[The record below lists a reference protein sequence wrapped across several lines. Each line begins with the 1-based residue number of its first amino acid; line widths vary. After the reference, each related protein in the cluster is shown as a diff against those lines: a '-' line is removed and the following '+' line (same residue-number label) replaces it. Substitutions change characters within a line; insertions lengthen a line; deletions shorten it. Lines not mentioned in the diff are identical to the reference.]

1 MSDTPPDPAPQTAS
15 AQPAPAQAAPAQA
28 APAQTRLHTEARERR
43 GRWPGMVWAIPLA
56 ALLVVGYLGVQALAN
71 RGVEVLVTF
80 KSSGGARAGDTPVV
94 YKGVTVG
101 HVVNIQIARNARDV
115 EMKLRLDSRARPYMR
130 EGTKFW
136 LIGAEPS
143 LTDLSSLKAAVSGV
157 SIGVS
162 PGKGAL
168 EDHFTGL
175 DQTPVVP
182 PDQAGTLYVVEGGQL
197 NSTRVGSGIYYHGAL
212 VGRVTR
218 VELADPQKLRLVIFV
233 NAPFDKLV
241 HAGSLFFNANAADV
255 QLSAGH
261 LSANI
266 GPGSSVITGG
276 IEFDTPLAAAGQ
288 PQSPANTVFGFFP
301 NEFQAGDQPRGPQL
315 TYRAVFHGAAQ
326 RPQVDAPVWLSG
338 ERVGRVLASRM
349 TLPKG
354 ATTTMTEVTLE
365 IEPQSLGLP
374 TDGDV
379 RASTD
384 AALKGLIRGGYR
396 MQMGQYPP
404 LVGTATLIFAKSGAG
419 QGGVSGAALPEIPT
433 AGSTGVD
440 ELTSKVNV
448 ILDKVNAVP
457 IAAIGGDVRQITAHL
472 AQLVSSPELTD
483 SLHKLDG
490 TLTSVDQMTREVQPQ
505 VGPLVARLNQT
516 ADQLQGVAANANAVL
531 GGGPNASQDANL
543 PAALGQVTEAARA
556 IRSLADYLGRHP
568 EALVKGKTKGE

>member
-1 MSDTPPDPAPQTAS
+1 MSDTPTDPAPA
-15 AQPAPAQAAPAQA
+15 AAPS
-28 APAQTRLHTEARERR
+28 AQTRLHTEARERR

-71 RGVEVLVTF
+71 RGVDVLVTF
-80 KSSGGARAGDTPVV
+80 KTSGGARAGETPVI
-94 YKGVTVG
+94 YRGVTVG
-101 HVVNIQIARNARDV
+101 HVVNIRIAANSRDV
-115 EMKLRLDSRARPYMR
+115 EMKLRLESRARSRMR
-130 EGTKFW
+130 EGAKFW

-143 LTDLSSLKAAVSGV
+143 LTDLASLKSVVSGV

-162 PGKGAL
+162 PGDGAL
-168 EDHFTGL
+168 QDHFTGL
-175 DQTPVVP
+175 DQPPVVP
-182 PDQAGTLYVVEGGQL
+182 PDQAGTLYIVEGAQL

-212 VGRVTR
+212 VGRVAR
-218 VELADPQKLRLVIFV
+218 VELSDPQKLRLVIFV

-276 IEFDTPLAAAGQ
+276 IEFDTPLAAASQ

-315 TYRAVFHGAAQ
+315 NYRAIFHGAAQ

-338 ERVGRVLASRM
+338 ERVGRVLTSRI

-354 ATTTMTEVTLE
+354 ATTTTTEVTLE

-374 TDGDV
+374 IDGDV
-379 RASTD
+379 RASMD
-384 AALKGLIRGGYR
+384 EALRGLIRGGYR

-404 LVGTATLIFAKSGAG
+404 LVGTATLIFAKSAAG
-419 QGGVSGAALPEIPT
+419 PGGVPGVLPDIPT

-440 ELTSKVNV
+440 ELTSKLNV

-457 IAAIGGDVRQITAHL
+457 IEAIGGDVRQITSHV
-472 AQLVSSPELTD
+472 AQLVSSPELAD

-490 TLTSVDQMTREVQPQ
+490 TLTSVDQMTREVQPR
-505 VGPLVARLNQT
+505 VGPLVAKLNQT

-531 GGGPNASQDANL
+531 GGGPGAAQDANL
-543 PAALGQVTEAARA
+543 PAAIGQVTEAARA

-568 EALVKGKTKGE
+568 EAVIRGKSKE

>member
-1 MSDTPPDPAPQTAS
+1 MSDTPTDPAPA
-15 AQPAPAQAAPAQA
+15 AAPS
-28 APAQTRLHTEARERR
+28 AQTRLHTEARERR

-71 RGVEVLVTF
+71 RGVDVLVTF
-80 KSSGGARAGDTPVV
+80 KTSGGARAGETPVI
-94 YKGVTVG
+94 YRGVTVG
-101 HVVNIQIARNARDV
+101 HVVNIRIAANSRDV
-115 EMKLRLDSRARPYMR
+115 EMKLRLESRARSRMR
-130 EGTKFW
+130 EGAKFW

-143 LTDLSSLKAAVSGV
+143 LTDLASLKSVVSGV

-162 PGKGAL
+162 PGDGAL
-168 EDHFTGL
+168 QDHFTGL
-175 DQTPVVP
+175 DQPPVVP
-182 PDQAGTLYVVEGGQL
+182 PDQAGTLYIVEGAQL

-212 VGRVTR
+212 VGRVAR
-218 VELADPQKLRLVIFV
+218 VELSDPQKLRLVIFV

-276 IEFDTPLAAAGQ
+276 IEFDTPLAAASQ

-315 TYRAVFHGAAQ
+315 NYRAIFHGAAQ

-338 ERVGRVLASRM
+338 ERVGRVLASRI

-354 ATTTMTEVTLE
+354 ATTTTTEVTLE

-384 AALKGLIRGGYR
+384 EALRGLIRGGYR

-404 LVGTATLIFAKSGAG
+404 LVGTATLIFAKSAAG
-419 QGGVSGAALPEIPT
+419 PGGVPGVLPDIPT

-440 ELTSKVNV
+440 ELTSKLNV

-457 IAAIGGDVRQITAHL
+457 IEAIGGDVRQITSHV
-472 AQLVSSPELTD
+472 AQLVSSPELAD

-490 TLTSVDQMTREVQPQ
+490 TLTSVDQMTREVQPR
-505 VGPLVARLNQT
+505 VGPLVAKLNQT

-531 GGGPNASQDANL
+531 GGGPGAAPDANL
-543 PAALGQVTEAARA
+543 PAAIGQVTEAARA

-568 EALVKGKTKGE
+568 EAVIRGKSKE

>member
-1 MSDTPPDPAPQTAS
+1 MTDTPP
-15 AQPAPAQAAPAQA
+15 AAEP
-28 APAQTRLHTEARERR
+28 PQTRLHTEARERR

-56 ALLVVGYLGVQALAN
+56 ALLVVGYLGVQGIAN
-71 RGVEVLVTF
+71 RGVDVLVTF
-80 KSSGGARAGDTPVV
+80 KTSGGARAGETPVI

-101 HVVNIQIARNARDV
+101 HVVHIQIAPNVRDV
-115 EMKLRLDSRARPYMR
+115 EMKLRLDQRAKSHLG

-143 LTDLSSLKAAVSGV
+143 LTDLSSLKSVVSGV

-162 PGKGAL
+162 PGTGAPQ
-168 EDHFTGL
+168 DHFTGL
-175 DQTPVVP
+175 EQPPVVP
-182 PDQAGTLYVVEGGQL
+182 PDQAGTLYIVEGVQL
-197 NSTRVGSGIYYHGAL
+197 NSTRIGSSIYYHGLL

-218 VELADPQKLRLVIFV
+218 VEVIGSQRIQLVIFV
-233 NAPFDKLV
+233 DAPFDKLV
-241 HAGSLFFNANAADV
+241 HAGTLFFNANAADV

-276 IEFDTPLAAAGQ
+276 IEFDTPLAAANQ
-288 PQSPANTVFGFFP
+288 PQSPPKTVFGFFP
-301 NEFQAGDQPRGPQL
+301 NEFQASDQPRGPQL
-315 TYRAVFHGAAQ
+315 NYRAVFHGAAQ

-338 ERVGRVLASRM
+338 ERVGRVLASRI
-349 TLPKG
+349 TLPPG
-354 ATTTMTEVTLE
+354 ATTTTTEVTLE

-374 TDGDV
+374 IAGDV

-384 AALKGLIRGGYR
+384 EALRGLIRGGYR

-404 LVGTATLIFAKSGAG
+404 LVGTATLIFAKSAAG
-419 QGGVSGAALPEIPT
+419 PGGVSGALPDIPT
-433 AGSTGVD
+433 AGSTGVE

-457 IAAIGGDVRQITAHL
+457 IEAIGGDVRQITSHL
-472 AQLVSSPELTD
+472 AQLVSSPELAD

-490 TLTSVDQMTREVQPQ
+490 TLTSVDQITREVKPQ

-516 ADQLQGVAANANAVL
+516 ADQLQGVVANANAVL
-531 GGGPNASQDANL
+531 GGGPGAAQDANL
-543 PAALGQVTEAARA
+543 PAALGQVTEAARSL
-556 IRSLADYLGRHP
+556 RSLADYLGRHP
-568 EALVKGKTKGE
+568 EALVKGKPKD

>member
-1 MSDTPPDPAPQTAS
+1 MSDTPTDPAPA
-15 AQPAPAQAAPAQA
+15 AAPS
-28 APAQTRLHTEARERR
+28 AQTRLHTEARERR

-71 RGVEVLVTF
+71 RGVDVLVTF
-80 KSSGGARAGDTPVV
+80 KTSGGARAGETPVI
-94 YKGVTVG
+94 YRGVTVG
-101 HVVNIQIARNARDV
+101 HVVNIRIAANSRDV
-115 EMKLRLDSRARPYMR
+115 EMKLRLESRARSRMR
-130 EGTKFW
+130 EGAKFW

-143 LTDLSSLKAAVSGV
+143 LTDLASLKSVVSGV

-162 PGKGAL
+162 PGDGAL
-168 EDHFTGL
+168 QDHFTGL
-175 DQTPVVP
+175 DQPPVVP
-182 PDQAGTLYVVEGGQL
+182 PDQAGTLYIVEGAQL

-212 VGRVTR
+212 VGRVAR
-218 VELADPQKLRLVIFV
+218 VELSDPQKLRLVIFV

-276 IEFDTPLAAAGQ
+276 IEFDTPLAAASQ

-315 TYRAVFHGAAQ
+315 NYRAIFHGAAQ

-338 ERVGRVLASRM
+338 ERVGRVLTSRI

-354 ATTTMTEVTLE
+354 ATTTTTEVTLE

-374 TDGDV
+374 IDGDV

-384 AALKGLIRGGYR
+384 EALRGLIRGGYR

-404 LVGTATLIFAKSGAG
+404 LVGTATLIFAKSAAG
-419 QGGVSGAALPEIPT
+419 PGGVPGVLPDIPT

-440 ELTSKVNV
+440 ELTSKLNV

-457 IAAIGGDVRQITAHL
+457 FEAIGGDVRQITSHV
-472 AQLVSSPELTD
+472 AQLVSSPELAD

-490 TLTSVDQMTREVQPQ
+490 TLTSVDQMTREVQPR
-505 VGPLVARLNQT
+505 VGPLVAKLNQT

-531 GGGPNASQDANL
+531 GGGPGAAQDANL
-543 PAALGQVTEAARA
+543 PAAIGQVTEAARA

-568 EALVKGKTKGE
+568 EAVIRGKSKE

>member
-1 MSDTPPDPAPQTAS
+1 MD
-15 AQPAPAQAAPAQA
+15 
-28 APAQTRLHTEARERR
+28 
-43 GRWPGMVWAIPLA
+43 
-56 ALLVVGYLGVQALAN
+56 
-71 RGVEVLVTF
+71 VLVTF
-80 KSSGGARAGDTPVV
+80 KTSGGARAGETPVI
-94 YKGVTVG
+94 YRGVTVG
-101 HVVNIQIARNARDV
+101 HVVNIRIAANSRDV
-115 EMKLRLDSRARPYMR
+115 EMKLRLESRARSRMR
-130 EGTKFW
+130 EGAKFW

-143 LTDLSSLKAAVSGV
+143 LTDLASLKSVVSGV

-162 PGKGAL
+162 PGDGAPQ
-168 EDHFTGL
+168 DHFTGL
-175 DQTPVVP
+175 DQPPVVP
-182 PDQAGTLYVVEGGQL
+182 PDQAGTLYVVEGAQL

-212 VGRVTR
+212 VGRVAR
-218 VELADPQKLRLVIFV
+218 VELSDPQKLRLVIFV

-276 IEFDTPLAAAGQ
+276 IEFDTPLAAASQ

-315 TYRAVFHGAAQ
+315 TYRAIFHGAAQ

-338 ERVGRVLASRM
+338 ERVGRVLASRL

-354 ATTTMTEVTLE
+354 ATTTTTEVTLE

-379 RASTD
+379 RASMD
-384 AALKGLIRGGYR
+384 EALRGLIRGGYR

-404 LVGTATLIFAKSGAG
+404 LVGTATLIFAKSAAG
-419 QGGVSGAALPEIPT
+419 PGGVPGVLPDIPT

-440 ELTSKVNV
+440 ELTSKLNV

-457 IAAIGGDVRQITAHL
+457 IEAIGGDVRQITSHV
-472 AQLVSSPELTD
+472 AQLVSSPELAD

-490 TLTSVDQMTREVQPQ
+490 TLTSVDQMTREVQPR
-505 VGPLVARLNQT
+505 VGPLVAKLNQT

-531 GGGPNASQDANL
+531 GGGPGAAQDANL
-543 PAALGQVTEAARA
+543 PAAIGQVTEAARA

-568 EALVKGKTKGE
+568 EAVIRGKSKE

>member
-1 MSDTPPDPAPQTAS
+1 MSDTPTDPAPA
-15 AQPAPAQAAPAQA
+15 AAPS
-28 APAQTRLHTEARERR
+28 AQTRLHTEARERR

-71 RGVEVLVTF
+71 RGVDVLVTF
-80 KSSGGARAGDTPVV
+80 KTSGGARAGETPVI
-94 YKGVTVG
+94 YRGVTVG
-101 HVVNIQIARNARDV
+101 HVVNIRIAANSRDV
-115 EMKLRLDSRARPYMR
+115 EMKLRLESRARSRMR
-130 EGTKFW
+130 EGAKFW

-143 LTDLSSLKAAVSGV
+143 LTDLASLKSVVSGV

-162 PGKGAL
+162 PGDGAPQ
-168 EDHFTGL
+168 DHFTGL
-175 DQTPVVP
+175 DQPPVVP
-182 PDQAGTLYVVEGGQL
+182 PDQAGTLYVVEGAQL

-212 VGRVTR
+212 VGRVAR
-218 VELADPQKLRLVIFV
+218 VELSDPQKLRLVIFV

-276 IEFDTPLAAAGQ
+276 IEFDTPLAAASQ

-315 TYRAVFHGAAQ
+315 TYRAIFHGAAQ

-338 ERVGRVLASRM
+338 ERVGRVLTSRI

-354 ATTTMTEVTLE
+354 ATTTTTEVTLE

-374 TDGDV
+374 IDGDV

-384 AALKGLIRGGYR
+384 EALRGLIRGGYR

-404 LVGTATLIFAKSGAG
+404 LVGTATLIFAKSAAG
-419 QGGVSGAALPEIPT
+419 PGGVPGVLPDIPT

-440 ELTSKVNV
+440 ELTSKLNV

-457 IAAIGGDVRQITAHL
+457 IEAIGGDVRQITSHV
-472 AQLVSSPELTD
+472 AQLVSSPELGD

-490 TLTSVDQMTREVQPQ
+490 TLTSVDQMTREVQPR
-505 VGPLVARLNQT
+505 VGPLVAKLNQT

-531 GGGPNASQDANL
+531 GGGPGAAQDANL
-543 PAALGQVTEAARA
+543 PAAIGQVTEAARA

-568 EALVKGKTKGE
+568 EAVIRGKSKE

>member
-1 MSDTPPDPAPQTAS
+1 MSDTPTDPAPA
-15 AQPAPAQAAPAQA
+15 AAPS
-28 APAQTRLHTEARERR
+28 AQTRLHTEARERR

-71 RGVEVLVTF
+71 RGVDVLVTF
-80 KSSGGARAGDTPVV
+80 KTSGGARAGETPVI
-94 YKGVTVG
+94 YRGVTVG
-101 HVVNIQIARNARDV
+101 HVVNIRIAANSRDV
-115 EMKLRLDSRARPYMR
+115 EMKLRLESRARSRMR
-130 EGTKFW
+130 EGAKFW

-143 LTDLSSLKAAVSGV
+143 LTDLASLKSVVSGV

-162 PGKGAL
+162 PGDGAL
-168 EDHFTGL
+168 QDHFTGL
-175 DQTPVVP
+175 DQPPVVP
-182 PDQAGTLYVVEGGQL
+182 PEQAGTLYIVEGTQL

-212 VGRVTR
+212 VGRVAR
-218 VELADPQKLRLVIFV
+218 VELSDPQKLRLVIFV

-276 IEFDTPLAAAGQ
+276 IEFDTPLAAASQ

-315 TYRAVFHGAAQ
+315 NYRAIFHGAAQ

-338 ERVGRVLASRM
+338 ERVGRVLASRI

-354 ATTTMTEVTLE
+354 ATTTTTEVTLE

-374 TDGDV
+374 IDGDV
-379 RASTD
+379 RASMD
-384 AALKGLIRGGYR
+384 EALRGLIRGGYR

-404 LVGTATLIFAKSGAG
+404 LVGTATLIFAKSAAG
-419 QGGVSGAALPEIPT
+419 PGGVPGVLPDIPT

-440 ELTSKVNV
+440 ELTSKLNV

-457 IAAIGGDVRQITAHL
+457 IEAIGGDVRQITSHV
-472 AQLVSSPELTD
+472 AQLVSSPELAD
-483 SLHKLDG
+483 SLQKLDG
-490 TLTSVDQMTREVQPQ
+490 TLTSVDQMTREVQPR
-505 VGPLVARLNQT
+505 VGPLVAKLNQT

-531 GGGPNASQDANL
+531 GGGPGAAQDANL
-543 PAALGQVTEAARA
+543 PAAIGQVTEAARA

-568 EALVKGKTKGE
+568 EAVIRGKSKE

>member
-1 MSDTPPDPAPQTAS
+1 MSDTPPDPAP
-15 AQPAPAQAAPAQA
+15 AAPANESFS
-28 APAQTRLHTEARERR
+28 AQTRLHTEARERR

-56 ALLVVGYLGVQALAN
+56 ALLVVAYLAIQALAN
-71 RGVEVLVTF
+71 RGVDVVVIF
-80 KSSGGARAGDTPVV
+80 KTSGGARAGETPVV

-101 HVVNIQIARNARDV
+101 HVVSIQIAQNARDV
-115 EMKLRLDSRARPYMR
+115 EMKLRLDRRAKSHLR
-130 EGTKFW
+130 EGAKFW

-162 PGKGAL
+162 PGTGAPQ
-168 EDHFTGL
+168 DHFVGL
-175 DQTPVVP
+175 DQPPAVP
-182 PDQAGTLYVVEGGQL
+182 PDQAGTLYIVEGGQL
-197 NSTRVGSGIYYHGAL
+197 NSTRVGSGVYYHGAL

-218 VELADPQKLRLVIFV
+218 VELNDPQKLRLVIFV
-233 NAPFDKLV
+233 NAPFDRLV

-276 IEFDTPLAAAGQ
+276 IEFDTPLAAASQ
-288 PQSPANTVFGFFP
+288 PQSPAHTTFGFFP
-301 NEFQAGDQPRGPQL
+301 NEFQASDQPRGPQL
-315 TYRAVFHGAAQ
+315 SYRAVFHGAAQ

-338 ERVGRVLASRM
+338 ERVGRVLASQII
-349 TLPKG
+349 LPKG
-354 ATTTMTEVTLE
+354 ATTTTTEVTLE

-374 TDGDV
+374 IDGDV
-379 RASTD
+379 RASTN
-384 AALKGLIRGGYR
+384 AALQGLIRGGYR

-404 LVGTATLIFAKSGAG
+404 LVGTATLIFAKSAAG
-419 QGGVSGAALPEIPT
+419 PGGVSSVALPDIPT

-457 IAAIGGDVRQITAHL
+457 IEAIGQDVRQITSHV
-472 AQLVSSPELTD
+472 AQLVSSPELAD

-490 TLTSVDQMTREVQPQ
+490 TLTSVDQITREVKPQ
-505 VGPLVARLNQT
+505 VAPLVAKLNQT
-516 ADQLQGVAANANAVL
+516 ADQLQGLVTNANAVL
-531 GGGPNASQDANL
+531 GGGPNAMQDANL
-543 PAALGQVTEAARA
+543 PAALGQVTEAARS
-556 IRSLADYLGRHP
+556 IRSLADYLDRHP
-568 EALVKGKTKGE
+568 EALVKGKQKQ